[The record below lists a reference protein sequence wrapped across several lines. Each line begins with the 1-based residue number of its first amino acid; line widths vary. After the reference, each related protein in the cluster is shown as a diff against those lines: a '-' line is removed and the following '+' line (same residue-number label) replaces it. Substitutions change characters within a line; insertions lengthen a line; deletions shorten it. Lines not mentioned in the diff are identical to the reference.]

1 MSRLS
6 SSKLGLAALGVF
18 ATFSVACGDVQLPPP
33 VAPAKELP
41 TPPELPDDRTPEG
54 AGRVVLDASGEK
66 ARVVEIAG
74 ATVESRGYQFQLVAQ
89 RAICA
94 STPCVVDV
102 PRGPHRFVFVSHS
115 DPTHMSDTEIDVGSR
130 TKVVRHAL
138 GERIEHGALKAGSGA
153 ALTLGTL
160 GAITGGSILLVGAI
174 VSSSP
179 STSDPN
185 KGSGLVGA
193 GGAVLGISAGVLALG
208 ITLGILGRTEVRQ
221 GSTTEWTLDDS
232 GTAPRVP
239 KGTSTG
245 THVRLVPGAGGLGLA
260 F

>member
-33 VAPAKELP
+33 VAPTKELP

-232 GTAPRVP
+232 GTVPRVP